1 MKSEELNN
9 FHLGWFVGNFE
20 PSLFKNQHV
29 EIAVK
34 HFSKG
39 ETEPSHKQLVAT
51 ELTVVISGSI
61 RMNDKFFTDGE
72 IVIIPPGEYADF
84 EAIEDSSL
92 VCVKFPSIPED
103 KVLL

>member
-39 ETEPSHKQLVAT
+39 ETEPSHKQIVAT

>member
-1 MKSEELNN
+1 MKSEKLSD

-20 PSLFKNQHV
+20 PSLLKNQHV

-34 HFSKG
+34 HFAKG

-51 ELTVVISGSI
+51 ELTVVVSGKI
-61 RMNDKFFTDGE
+61 RMNDKFFSSGE
-72 IVIIPPGEYADF
+72 IVIIPPGEYANF
-84 EAIEDSSL
+84 EALEDSSL

-103 KVLL
+103 KVSL

>member
-1 MKSEELNN
+1 MKSEKLSD

-20 PSLFKNQHV
+20 PSLLKNQHV

-34 HFSKG
+34 HFAKG

-51 ELTVVISGSI
+51 ELTVVVSGKI
-61 RMNDKFFTDGE
+61 KMNDEFFSNGE
-72 IVIIPPGEYADF
+72 IVIIPPGEYANF
-84 EAIEDSSL
+84 EALEDSSL